1 MIGLDTNVLVRFFM
15 QDDSSQC
22 AQVNAILNSLTDN
35 EPGWVGLAAVLE
47 LVWVLT
53 KTYRVSRPSVLAIL
67 EHLLERREIVVDQ
80 AEIVRRALEIYRN
93 PRISFADCVISASS
107 VAAGCTQTLTFD
119 QDAAKLAGMT
129 LIT

>member
-22 AQVNAILNSLTDN
+22 TQVNAILNSLSEDQL
-35 EPGWVGLAAVLE
+35 GWIGLAAVLE

-53 KTYRVSRPSVLAIL
+53 STYRVNRSGVFAIL

-93 PRISFADCVISASS
+93 PRISFADCVISASA
-107 VAAGCTQTLTFD
+107 VAGGCTQTLTFD
-119 QDAAKLAGMT
+119 EDAAKLAGMT

>member
-1 MIGLDTNVLVRFFM
+1 VIGLDTNVLVCFFM

>member
-1 MIGLDTNVLVRFFM
+1 
-15 QDDSSQC
+15 
-22 AQVNAILNSLTDN
+22 
-35 EPGWVGLAAVLE
+35 
-47 LVWVLT
+47 
-53 KTYRVSRPSVLAIL
+53 VLAIL